1 MSPKQNKHNK
11 SPFIIVAII
20 SICSLL
26 IIGAMLFWIEKCRFM
41 NKQKKADTH
50 DNTIREPFEDDH
62 VEDQCEGNCRDYTLG
77 YKPFDI
83 RCRALD
89 PVFNYWLFPNI
100 MDTGC
105 GIRPQPSCG
114 TPCPTDCPDP
124 GSVYARPLPVP
135 TDIPNPF

>member
-1 MSPKQNKHNK
+1 MSRKQNH
-11 SPFIIVAII
+11 SRVIIIAVI
-20 SICSLL
+20 SVCALL
-26 IIGAMLFWIEKCRFM
+26 IIGAIIFWIERCRFM
-41 NKQKKADTH
+41 NKKKKQDDDT
-50 DNTIREPFEDDH
+50 IKESFEDVSD
-62 VEDQCEGNCRDYTLG
+62 ERCEGSCRDYTLG

-114 TPCPTDCPDP
+114 APCPTDCPDP
-124 GSVYARPLPVP
+124 DSDYARPLPVP
-135 TDIPNPF
+135 TDIPDPF